1 LNNNLKAMMFL
12 RDVVSSP
19 HQFEKIKDEDR
30 TYKDMES
37 LHLTEGIYNDD
48 RGTFDYDYTRISN
61 RLKDPRD
68 YEDDILESLDP
79 VDMVTQEYDEEKLKQ
94 VYYSALID
102 RIEESQKTSGAQKAK
117 KRCRN
122 RCLFCSRHSHEF
134 PLEPMNIPLLT
145 KFMTTAGEIL
155 PRHTNGL
162 CKKMQSKVAHTIKHA
177 RSLGLFSRSHGI
189 FQVKNPARF
198 ELPEIQDAHTLN
210 EEMDLD

>member
-1 LNNNLKAMMFL
+1 MMFL
-12 RDVVSSP
+12 RDVVSSQ
-19 HQFEKIKDEDR
+19 HQFEKLKDEDENR

-37 LHLTEGIYNDD
+37 LHLTEGMYQDD
-48 RGTFDYDYTRISN
+48 RGTFDSDYARISN

-68 YEDDILESLDP
+68 YEEDILESLDP
-79 VDMVTQEYDEEKLKQ
+79 VDMVTQEYDEEKLKK

-102 RIEESQKTSGAQKAK
+102 RIDESQKTGDKKAK

-198 ELPEIQDAHTLN
+198 ELPEMKDTRGFD